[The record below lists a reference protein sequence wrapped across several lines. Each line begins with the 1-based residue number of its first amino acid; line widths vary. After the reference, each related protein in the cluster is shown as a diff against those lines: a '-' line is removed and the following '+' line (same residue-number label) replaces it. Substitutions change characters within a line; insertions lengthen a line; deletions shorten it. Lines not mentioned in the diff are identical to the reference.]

1 MPPGNGQLLADS
13 NMIMSDADKKI
24 IPWQQ
29 FQGSCFVPRFWRARQ
44 DSNQRPSV
52 PKTENLAINIDVQAL
67 KWFLVN
73 GQSSPLFAQVAV
85 SVAVKISYRQ

>member
-13 NMIMSDADKKI
+13 NMIVGDADKKI

-29 FQGSCFVPRFWRARQ
+29 FQGGCFVPRFWRARQ